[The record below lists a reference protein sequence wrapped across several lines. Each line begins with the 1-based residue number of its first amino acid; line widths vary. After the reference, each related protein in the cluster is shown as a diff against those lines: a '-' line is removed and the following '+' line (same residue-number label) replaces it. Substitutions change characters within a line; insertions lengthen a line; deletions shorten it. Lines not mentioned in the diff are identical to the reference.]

1 MSKIHLKRGCRMA
14 WVLTL
19 IWPTLS
25 FANQIEITGDPF
37 VDIPASTS
45 ALKLLYDNGN
55 DCHFS
60 IDDPKSVRR
69 VALTK
74 PLKSRL

>member
-55 DCHFS
+55 D
-60 IDDPKSVRR
+60 
-69 VALTK
+69 
-74 PLKSRL
+74 